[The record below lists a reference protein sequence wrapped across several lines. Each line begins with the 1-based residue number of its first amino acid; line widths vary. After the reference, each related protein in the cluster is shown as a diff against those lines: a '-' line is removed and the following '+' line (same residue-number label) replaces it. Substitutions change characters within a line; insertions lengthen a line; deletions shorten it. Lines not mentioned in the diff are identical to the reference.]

1 MRFFALSLHV
11 CNLQKI
17 TGDIASFK
25 HKKCWVKPTAPIMK
39 FSIKNTE
46 TYEVSKFLLIN
57 RCATR
62 LGREGDLTGYKDGR
76 KICAL
81 IQTLKH

>member
-1 MRFFALSLHV
+1 
-11 CNLQKI
+11 
-17 TGDIASFK
+17 
-25 HKKCWVKPTAPIMK
+25 MK

-62 LGREGDLTGYKDGR
+62 LGREGDLTGHKYGR